1 MAESSIID
9 RSIRILTIES
19 DPVILSGLVTCLNR
33 FPDLQVSA
41 EAENVASAWQLLTNS
56 DGEIGSID
64 LILLGLPLPADII
77 AQGSSLAFCQQVKAK
92 YSNLPI
98 LLLAAPQ
105 SRDLSRFFQLGIEG
119 CCVRGSSILDLVV
132 AIRQVAGGQTNWAAE
147 ILQQIK
153 IGTANSSISLRERWR
168 LTSLQQIETTLTKLN
183 NNLRDAPDRDR
194 LSRLDRLILIGRKRE
209 LDTARWLVKQL
220 FPVTDAVVSRL
231 DPSPSTAELVT
242 PLSPEISRSNPRTQP
257 LFERIAAKLQSGL
270 NNLTPMALEIDILR
284 QEKKRELF
292 YLILQQFEGLLDE
305 LRFSQVTIE
314 QLSAKQSTLLPDLW
328 RSIAT
333 DFFGRYHTLSIEH
346 NQIEIIP
353 VILQDTQ
360 IVYAEILAKIPQ
372 STDLLN
378 YLLFKT
384 PLAIDNT
391 IGTVDI
397 QASEDRACIL
407 LENLTIQ
414 MANAVMQPLLN
425 RFGNVESIKSG
436 FYDRK
441 LLSSREIERFR
452 NDLSWRYRIDRYIG
466 EPQAIFESQYR
477 LFILTDYGIDR
488 ITIYA
493 PRPQELSQLA
503 GIPLV
508 VTLALETRDALSPR
522 LKMATTFIGSSIV
535 YLLTEIIGRGI
546 GLIGRGVIKG
556 IGNIWQESKRNP

>member
-220 FPVTDAVVSRL
+220 FPITDAVVSRL

>member
-153 IGTANSSISLRERWR
+153 IGAANSSISLRERWR